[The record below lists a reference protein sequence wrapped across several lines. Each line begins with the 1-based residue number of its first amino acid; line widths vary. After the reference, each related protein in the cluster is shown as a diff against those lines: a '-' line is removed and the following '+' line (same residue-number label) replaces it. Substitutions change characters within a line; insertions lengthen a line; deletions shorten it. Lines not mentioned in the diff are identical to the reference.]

1 MNVISVSEMYI
12 PIEAKNVDLGK
23 KFMSFLYS
31 DAAAAVAAETVKKL
45 PPVASAA
52 SLAAQYEFGAAEKE
66 AYSALTSSV
75 YAPKFMIKAAD
86 NESLSD
92 EFCALAVSVFKGDV
106 KPEEFAS
113 KMVEYIE
120 KY

>member
-1 MNVISVSEMYI
+1 M
-12 PIEAKNVDLGK
+12 PILACGIL
-23 KFMSFLYS
+23 
-31 DAAAAVAAETVKKL
+31 
-45 PPVASAA
+45 AA

>member
-1 MNVISVSEMYI
+1 MV
-12 PIEAKNVDLGK
+12 
-23 KFMSFLYS
+23 
-31 DAAAAVAAETVKKL
+31 
-45 PPVASAA
+45 
-52 SLAAQYEFGAAEKE
+52 
-66 AYSALTSSV
+66 
-75 YAPKFMIKAAD
+75 KAAD

-92 EFCALAVSVFKGDV
+92 EFCALVVSVFKGDV